1 MILRNRA
8 TLLTQRIDFIYT
20 TLLTFCFFWSSAY
33 TAKYIA
39 FPVWNQV
46 EKNPDSMNQFLAA
59 LSTIPVSLMISTN
72 VLLAMER
79 YCIIRELPWSKCKY
93 YFFASISFSTTLI
106 IIYLSIFTTSTC
118 SNGVF
123 PDTKPQMYIWIL
135 TNSIGFITGF
145 GAIIYCY
152 TATYKF
158 IKRRISET
166 LADHHVDQVRVLLQ
180 RKVLRNSIL
189 MTIGVLICYI
199 PESIA
204 MGFMSAKVLRRDTV
218 VGAVLI
224 AISYASML
232 ADTIVT
238 PCLILYFS
246 APLRDAFC
254 FWKQREKDEDE
265 WGVRYDD
272 DLLRH

>member
-1 MILRNRA
+1 
-8 TLLTQRIDFIYT
+8 
-20 TLLTFCFFWSSAY
+20 
-33 TAKYIA
+33 
-39 FPVWNQV
+39 
-46 EKNPDSMNQFLAA
+46 
-59 LSTIPVSLMISTN
+59 
-72 VLLAMER
+72 
-79 YCIIRELPWSKCKY
+79 
-93 YFFASISFSTTLI
+93 
-106 IIYLSIFTTSTC
+106 
-118 SNGVF
+118 
-123 PDTKPQMYIWIL
+123 MYIWIL